1 VLVSSDGSVTRWLL
15 PLRDGEPAAVQELWQ
30 RYFARLVEL
39 ARGRLRQ
46 VPRGADEEDVA
57 LSAFDSFCRN
67 AGQGRF
73 PQLQDRDDLW
83 RLLATVT
90 ARKAC
95 RLLRDE
101 GRYKRG
107 GHAPRAGA
115 DGDDPDALLE
125 RVVSSEPSPEMALQ
139 LTEEYHRLLR
149 RLGDDKLR
157 QVAIW
162 RMEGYSVEEIAERA
176 GCAPRS
182 VKRRLQVIRSLWGHE
197 EPP

>member
-1 VLVSSDGSVTRWLL
+1 
-15 PLRDGEPAAVQELWQ
+15 
-30 RYFARLVEL
+30 
-39 ARGRLRQ
+39 
-46 VPRGADEEDVA
+46 VA

-83 RLLATVT
+83 RLLAAVT

-115 DGDDPDALLE
+115 DGDEPDALLE
-125 RVVSSEPSPEMALQ
+125 QVVSSEPSPEMALQ
-139 LTEEYHRLLR
+139 LAEEYHRLLG

-162 RMEGYSVEEIAERA
+162 RMEGYSVEEIAARA

-182 VKRRLQVIRSLWGHE
+182 VKRRLQVIRSLWEHE
-197 EPP
+197 ELP